1 MISQLRV
8 YTINRGKMDAWL
20 KFYME
25 NIVPIYQKLE
35 IPIEA
40 TWVNADRTEFVW
52 VRSFDSVEDLERK
65 EKAYYATEERKALGN
80 TPLDYIAKI
89 EIKLIEPVL
98 QEEAPLNPRRS

>member
-1 MISQLRV
+1 MISQLRT

-20 KFYME
+20 KFYLDK
-25 NIVPIYQKLE
+25 IVQKLE

-65 EKAYYATEERKALGN
+65 EKAYYASAERKALGD
-80 TPLDYIAKI
+80 TPLSYIAKI
-89 EIKLIEPVL
+89 EVKLIEPVL
-98 QEEAPLNPRRS
+98 